1 MAYLDFFGMFDY
13 SSGDSDV
20 YQYTSEEFSTLIK
33 AITTNGV
40 AQNTDAFET
49 TANGLNLT
57 VKGGTCFI
65 EGRFGSN
72 ENLTNITLD
81 AEAGSLQRIDRLVL
95 ELDVV
100 NRNIELKVLKGTA
113 AAVAAAPALTQTEY
127 VFQLPLYQIKIT
139 GGSTTTLTDER
150 QLVYSPT
157 EAVNKLNRILNGTD
171 LVYAVYA

>member
-1 MAYLDFFGMFDY
+1 MELV
-13 SSGDSDV
+13 SLK
-20 YQYTSEEFSTLIK
+20 E
-33 AITTNGV
+33 
-40 AQNTDAFET
+40 
-49 TANGLNLT
+49 GLVQT
-57 VKGGTCFI
+57 K
-65 EGRFGSN
+65 
-72 ENLTNITLD
+72 NLTNITLD
-81 AEAGSLQRIDRLVL
+81 AESGSLQRIDRLVL